1 MDPLAFPD
9 AWKEGLYQAIH
20 RRRDVRSQFKGDPI
34 PETVLARILTA
45 AHHAPSVGFMQP
57 WDFLIVREAET
68 RRKVRAAFEKAHA
81 VEAQAL
87 PPEKREAYVALKL
100 EGILE
105 SALNLCITCDRERFG
120 KAGLGR
126 VIQTEMDRFSAV
138 CAVQNLWLAARAEGI
153 GVGWVSI
160 VRPEDLKAILGI
172 PEKIEVIAYLCVGPV
187 THFAEKPDLEI
198 AGWAPRL
205 PLSRLVHLERWDQAL
220 DGQWPALGRA
230 LQRPSDKDEK
240 GEIRS

>member
-1 MDPLAFPD
+1 MDPLAFPE
-9 AWKEGLYQAIH
+9 AWKEGLYGAIR
-20 RRRDVRSQFKGDPI
+20 RRRDVRSQFAGGAI
-34 PETVLARILTA
+34 PAAVLARLLQA

-57 WDFLIVREAET
+57 WDFVIVRAVET
-68 RRKVRAAFEKAHA
+68 RRKVRAAFEQAHA
-81 VEAQAL
+81 VEALAL
-87 PPEKREAYVALKL
+87 PAEKREAYLALKL

-105 SALNLCITCDRERFG
+105 SALNLCVTCDRERFG
-120 KAGLGR
+120 KAGIGR
-126 VIQTEMDRFSAV
+126 MVQTEMDRFSAV

-187 THFAEKPDLEI
+187 THFAEKPDLET

-205 PLSRLVHLERWDQAL
+205 PLESLVHLERWDQAL
-220 DGQWPALGRA
+220 DGQWPALTRA
-230 LQRPSDKDEK
+230 LNGPPPDP
-240 GEIRS
+240 